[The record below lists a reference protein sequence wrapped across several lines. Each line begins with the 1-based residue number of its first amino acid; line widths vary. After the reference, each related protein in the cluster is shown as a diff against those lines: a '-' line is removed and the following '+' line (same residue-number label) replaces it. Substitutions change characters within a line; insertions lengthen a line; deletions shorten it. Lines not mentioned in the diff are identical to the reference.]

1 MLPSFYGG
9 KTTVCL
15 PLKYLVI
22 RKLIALQSEII
33 EYSIWVFKNLI
44 ARVKSAIF
52 DLKAHHEL
60 RTSTYSRFERWFS
73 FFLFIM
79 IFFRYDFCL
88 FVDFTEKLHHEQ
100 YTKLA
105 AEFV

>member
-9 KTTVCL
+9 KTAVCL

-44 ARVKSAIF
+44 ARVKSDIF

-60 RTSTYSRFERWFS
+60 RTYINVITIREMVLFFS
-73 FFLFIM
+73 VYHDFFGM
-79 IFFRYDFCL
+79 IFAYL
-88 FVDFTEKLHHEQ
+88 SISLKN
-100 YTKLA
+100 YTMSNT
-105 AEFV
+105 